1 LWAEVQKAALEAS
14 YKPEDLTE
22 DEKLQWSSHKRLAYA
37 KTIASLYRTLV
48 EGLTSKQEGEW
59 RAHGFDYKLQQEAGT
74 VDWEN
79 LEKER
84 QDILAFNEFVDDLQ
98 RKTGLVFH

>member
-1 LWAEVQKAALEAS
+1 VVEPQEACLRQDHCL
-14 YKPEDLTE
+14 PLPD
-22 DEKLQWSSHKRLAYA
+22 
-37 KTIASLYRTLV
+37 TLV